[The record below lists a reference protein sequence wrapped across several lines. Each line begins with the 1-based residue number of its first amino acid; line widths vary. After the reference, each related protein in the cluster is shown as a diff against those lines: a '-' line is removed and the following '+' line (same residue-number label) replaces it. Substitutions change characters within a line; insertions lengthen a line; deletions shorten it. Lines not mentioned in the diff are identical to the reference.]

1 MSEASKKS
9 RRKKKLLPGNVTE
22 LEDREVAKLLFGKKA
37 AKAIE
42 TEVAETKSKSSN
54 K

>member
-22 LEDREVAKLLFGKKA
+22 LEDRDVAKLLFGKKA

-42 TEVAETKSKSSN
+42 AELDETKPKSS
-54 K
+54 KK

>member
-1 MSEASKKS
+1 MSEPSKH

-22 LEDREVAKLLFGKKA
+22 LEDRDVAKLLFGKKA

-42 TEVAETKSKSSN
+42 AEVAETKSKPS
-54 K
+54 KK

>member
-1 MSEASKKS
+1 MSEASKH

-22 LEDREVAKLLFGKKA
+22 LKDRDVAKLLFGKKA

-42 TEVAETKSKSSN
+42 AEVAESKPKSSN

>member
-1 MSEASKKS
+1 MSEASKH

-22 LEDREVAKLLFGKKA
+22 LEDRDVAKLLFGKKA

-42 TEVAETKSKSSN
+42 AEVAKTKPKSSN

>member
-1 MSEASKKS
+1 MSEPSKH
-9 RRKKKLLPGNVTE
+9 RRKKKLLPNNVTE
-22 LEDREVAKLLFGKKA
+22 LEDKEVAKLLFGKKA

-42 TEVAETKSKSSN
+42 AELDETDPKPSK